1 MKDIFQTFRINKIN
15 VSQNSI
21 VVYGRLLTK

>member
-1 MKDIFQTFRINKIN
+1 MKDIFQTFRISKIN